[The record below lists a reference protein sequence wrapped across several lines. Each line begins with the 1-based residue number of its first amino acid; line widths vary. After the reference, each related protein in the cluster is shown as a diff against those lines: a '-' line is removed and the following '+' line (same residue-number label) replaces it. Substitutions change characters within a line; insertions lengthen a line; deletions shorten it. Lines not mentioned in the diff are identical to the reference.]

1 MVILINKTLKGIKQ
15 NQPLGWFC
23 LKKFLLFDIYK
34 FYEENKIWI

>member
-1 MVILINKTLKGIKQ
+1 MVILINKTYKGIKRK

-34 FYEENKIWI
+34 FYEENKR